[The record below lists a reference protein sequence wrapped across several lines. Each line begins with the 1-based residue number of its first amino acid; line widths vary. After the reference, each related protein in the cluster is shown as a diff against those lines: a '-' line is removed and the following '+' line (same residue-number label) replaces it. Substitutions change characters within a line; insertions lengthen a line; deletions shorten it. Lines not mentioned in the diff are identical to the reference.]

1 MCGSSL
7 RRLEGEPGQHPRGCH
22 GFDGFECREVPLGLG
37 RFGGAGRA
45 ERFGV
50 GRDLGGVVRF
60 DDDAAG
66 FDPLPL
72 GGVLSREPFCDWASW
87 RSDAMKPVPP
97 PSALAISRALAPA
110 AWAWRPSEC
119 SPL

>member
-7 RRLEGEPGQHPRGCH
+7 RRLTASLLNNPGGH

-37 RFGGAGRA
+37 RFGDAGRA

-60 DDDAAG
+60 DDEAAG
-66 FDPLPL
+66 FAPLPFA
-72 GGVLSREPFCDWASW
+72 GVFGSRELFCDCASW

-97 PSALAISRALAPA
+97 PSDLAISRALAP
-110 AWAWRPSEC
+110 
-119 SPL
+119 